1 MTPFENKEIV
11 LVLGGARSG
20 KSAFAL
26 EYVEKNYESYVFL
39 ATAEVLDDEMAHRVD
54 LHRKA
59 RGPKWQVREEPI
71 EIARVLAPG
80 NCDVD
85 AVLID
90 CTTVW
95 LSNVLLQKGADRVP
109 AYENALL
116 EALARSDRSVIIVS
130 NEVGSG
136 IVPEHPLGRQYR
148 DMAGSLNQ
156 RMAAAADRV
165 FLVVAGLP
173 VQLKPSSF

>member
-1 MTPFENKEIV
+1 MTPFEKKEIT

-20 KSAFAL
+20 KSSFAL
-26 EYVEKNYESYVFL
+26 EYVEKSYKSYMFL
-39 ATAEVLDDEMAHRVD
+39 ATAEVLDDEMAHRVE

-59 RGPKWQVREEPI
+59 RGPKWQVREEPL
-71 EIARVLAPG
+71 EIAQVLAPG
-80 NCDVD
+80 NCDVE

-90 CTTVW
+90 CTTIW
-95 LSNVLLQKGADRVP
+95 LSNVLLQKGADQVP
-109 AYENALL
+109 TYENALI
-116 EALARSDRSVIIVS
+116 EALARSDQSVIIVS

-156 RMAAAADRV
+156 KMAAAADRV